1 MTLRDRVRCGRRAG
15 GLLLNAAL
23 LLSFVAA
30 GPAARAQTWTEAG
43 DAGELVGTAQS
54 TSGSGSLTSIS
65 GTLSS
70 HGDVDMYCVQLTSV
84 PPSGLPLVSVAC
96 TMQADPT
103 PYIFAAS
110 GLGVD
115 TNMTCAGGLKQAVAP
130 NFSLVPGQ
138 YYVAIAHG
146 DYSANSAGGNIW
158 QVAYAGPM
166 WPNGPGAGSPLTSWI
181 GPLTVVAPA
190 PYTLILNPNYFV
202 FCDTATPVETSSWG
216 ALKARFGD

>member
-1 MTLRDRVRCGRRAG
+1 MTPRDRVRCGLRAG
-15 GLLLNAAL
+15 DLLLNAAL
-23 LLSFVAA
+23 LLAIVAA
-30 GPAARAQTWTEAG
+30 APAVRAQTWTENG

-54 TSGSGSLTSIS
+54 TTGNGSLTSIS

-70 HGDVDMYCVQLTSV
+70 HGDVDVYCVQLTSV
-84 PPSGLPLVSVAC
+84 PPTGLPLVSVAC
-96 TMQADPT
+96 AMHADPT

-115 TNMTCAGGLKQAVAP
+115 TNMTCSGGLKQAVAP

-146 DYSANSAGGNIW
+146 DYSADSAGGNIW

-166 WPNGPGAGSPLTSWI
+166 WPNGPGAGSPLTGWV
-181 GPLTVVAPA
+181 GPLNVVAPVN
-190 PYTLILNPNYFV
+190 YTLILNPNYFV
-202 FCDTATPVETSSWG
+202 YCDTATPVETSSWG